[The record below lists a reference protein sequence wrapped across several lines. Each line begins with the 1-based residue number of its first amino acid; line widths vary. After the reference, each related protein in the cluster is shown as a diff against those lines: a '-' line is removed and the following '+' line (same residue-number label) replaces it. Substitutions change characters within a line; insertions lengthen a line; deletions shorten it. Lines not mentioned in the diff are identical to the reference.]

1 MASGTLQLSP
11 SSGIPLRPLDL
22 SDILDGIFRIYR
34 NHFALF
40 ASVAL
45 ALVIPGLVIN
55 LALGTWHNG
64 LTGFTTTPDTSG
76 TPGSV
81 SSQFSGVNVAAIAI
95 AGAVGIILLPLNY
108 GALAYAGVKTVSGQP
123 TSFGDVI
130 LGTLR
135 RYFPLLAM
143 LVVTVLVAMSF
154 ILCLTIPLV
163 IWVLVRWAVGVPA
176 LVAEGVG
183 PMAALGR
190 SWRLVQS
197 RWWRTFGILLLVIVM
212 QVVISYGL
220 TALFAGLAVA
230 LPASN
235 DVRGLLTLVAS
246 TFVGALVNPI
256 TSIALVLLYFDLR
269 MRREALDLQQL
280 ALQSTAGLPPAPA
293 RSMPPPP
300 PPPGAAPPPP
310 PPSS

>member
-64 LTGFTTTPDTSG
+64 LTGFTTTPDTAG

>member
-11 SSGIPLRPLDL
+11 GSGIPLRPLDL